1 MPLYVPL
8 PPAVEDAL
16 RRSAWQDLRDPRM
29 QARFL
34 VEEALRQRGVLPAAD
49 QRAAAEAV
57 AHGTPPEVH
66 RP

>member
-49 QRAAAEAV
+49 PRAAAEVV
-57 AHGTPPEVH
+57 AAPTMETPH
-66 RP
+66 